1 MSPHL
6 NLNSPLIII
15 PDYQSSWV
23 LRTNNSRITSTD
35 RVVDSGMWENQLDK
49 DLEYEKKHLGCYLG
63 VPRGHNV
70 IMLLSLL
77 LLA

>member
-35 RVVDSGMWENQLDK
+35 SVVDSGMWENQLDK
-49 DLEYEKKHLGCYLG
+49 DLEYKKKSTWVANAIFRYQE
-63 VPRGHNV
+63 V
-70 IMLLSLL
+70 MS
-77 LLA
+77 

>member
-23 LRTNNSRITSTD
+23 LQTNNSRITSTE

-49 DLEYEKKHLGCYLG
+49 DLEYKKKSTWVANAILGYQE
-63 VPRGHNV
+63 V
-70 IMLLSLL
+70 MS
-77 LLA
+77 